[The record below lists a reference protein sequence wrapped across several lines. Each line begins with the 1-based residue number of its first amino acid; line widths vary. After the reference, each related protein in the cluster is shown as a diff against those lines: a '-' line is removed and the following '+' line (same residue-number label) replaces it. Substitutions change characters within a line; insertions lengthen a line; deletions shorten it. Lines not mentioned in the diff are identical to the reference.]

1 MISVKGWHTGRL
13 WSMILS
19 ASLRTVILC
28 FSSLLPYYKN
38 PFLDL
43 GKNIVKWLGQCF
55 LPELAIITRSFLLN
69 PKYNDTVPLCLKIR
83 EAKDGNGTGDLWSTT
98 VRNRR
103 VFFLD
108 EVAFS
113 KLNLHEGFFRNYGH
127 LGLFEAKHTCVID
140 GLARYSFVCFQSK
153 RVDRCVWC

>member
-55 LPELAIITRSFLLN
+55 LPELAIIKSAN
-69 PKYNDTVPLCLKIR
+69 R
-83 EAKDGNGTGDLWSTT
+83 EVSEGKADL
-98 VRNRR
+98 
-103 VFFLD
+103 
-108 EVAFS
+108 
-113 KLNLHEGFFRNYGH
+113 
-127 LGLFEAKHTCVID
+127 
-140 GLARYSFVCFQSK
+140 
-153 RVDRCVWC
+153 